1 MSRSAAPLGSLR
13 SPRRAA
19 ERKSG
24 HFTCSE
30 NRTFYLLQTLCVNGW
45 FWLSLTITPAHG
57 NLGPHTPSWRSYDE
71 EDYVFRT
78 GTPTR
83 RLY

>member
-30 NRTFYLLQTLCVNGW
+30 NRTFYLLPTHSAAFSNPDMSMNG
-45 FWLSLTITPAHG
+45 PV
-57 NLGPHTPSWRSYDE
+57 E
-71 EDYVFRT
+71 EP
-78 GTPTR
+78 GGECEGEG
-83 RLY
+83 